1 LKPSQRS
8 ISIERLK
15 IMTRAQITA
24 STHGTPGEVVTV
36 EEGQIA
42 WIGPIDAL
50 EEAGSFDALFCH
62 EDDEER
68 LIGYMRINSRQI
80 QRTDNIGAS

>member
-1 LKPSQRS
+1 
-8 ISIERLK
+8 
-15 IMTRAQITA
+15 MTQTKITA
-24 STHGTPGEVVTV
+24 STHGTPGEVVTI

-42 WIGPIDAL
+42 WIGPIEAL
-50 EEAGSFDALFCH
+50 DEAGRYDALFCH

-68 LIGYMRINSRQI
+68 LIGYLRINSRQN

>member
-1 LKPSQRS
+1 
-8 ISIERLK
+8 
-15 IMTRAQITA
+15 MTHTKITA
-24 STHGTPGEVVTV
+24 STHGTRGEVVTI
-36 EEGQIA
+36 EDGRIA

-62 EDDEER
+62 EDDAETLTGYLRTGR
-68 LIGYMRINSRQI
+68 LSMRQN